1 VKSLGPDTI
10 EGFLNHLIKNTM
22 CAYCKTENV
31 SFDIEENMIIDKNQ
45 EKELS
50 IENCCILLI
59 EAILEKFTDQAHN
72 LIKGMIVMSFNSN
85 FLIN

>member
-1 VKSLGPDTI
+1 LGSKQKSKNYLDLRTVCHNAYLQSLTPGTI
-10 EGFLNHLIKNTM
+10 EDFLNHLITNTM

-31 SFDIEENMIIDKNQ
+31 SFDVEETMIIDKNQ

-59 EAILEKFTDQAHN
+59 EAIL
-72 LIKGMIVMSFNSN
+72 
-85 FLIN
+85 